1 LKNNLLKEL
10 ADIDQIIE
18 KLESRRADIVNMLDV
33 IKVLSTFEMPV
44 SETDQLHEKVVSISI
59 KSHTGQSK

>member
-1 LKNNLLKEL
+1 LKEL

-33 IKVLSTFEMPV
+33 VKTLSTLGPFGTPLA
-44 SETDQLHEKVVSISI
+44 DGNPAGEKVVPISI
-59 KSHTGQSK
+59 RSNSGGSK